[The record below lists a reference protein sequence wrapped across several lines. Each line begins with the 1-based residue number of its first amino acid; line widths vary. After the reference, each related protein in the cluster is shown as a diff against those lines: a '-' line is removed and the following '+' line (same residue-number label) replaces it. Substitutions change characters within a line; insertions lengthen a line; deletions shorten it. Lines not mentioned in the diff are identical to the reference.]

1 VTLTPIP
8 SLVFLGAVAGGVF
21 QLVSL
26 WAALWLLRRRRPAA
40 GPAAL
45 PPVTVLKPVHGA
57 GDGLYENLASFCRQD
72 YPAHQIVIGV
82 DDPDDPAVA
91 VVRRLKRDFPQLDI
105 VLAVGSLPGANR
117 KIANVLQ
124 MMRHAR
130 HDVLVLSDADVRV
143 RPDYLAEVVA
153 PLAEPEVGLTTCLY
167 RAVGGR
173 GLPALVE
180 SLLINTWFIPMALT
194 ACLRPLRAAF
204 GATMAVKR
212 QALEAIGGF
221 AALRDHLADDY
232 QLGRRVAEA
241 GWRVELLP
249 YVVETSIDSATL
261 GDVWRHQLRWVR
273 TYRVCQPLGWA
284 LSVVTHATLWGVIG
298 FAVFAEVPAG
308 WKLLTALVAVRL
320 VTLAV
325 LMLRLGEGRAL
336 RGLWLVPATDVM
348 ATALWAAGFL
358 GRRVEWGGRA
368 YLVRRDGS
376 MLALTPAEVPA
387 PPAPV
392 ELPPPAA
399 RRVS

>member
-1 VTLTPIP
+1 MTALA
-8 SLVFLGAVAGGVF
+8 SLVLLGAVAGAVF

-26 WAALWLLRRRRPAA
+26 LAALRRLGRRRAAGTPAA
-40 GPAAL
+40 R
-45 PPVTVLKPVHGA
+45 PPVTVLKPVRGA

-72 YPAHQIVIGV
+72 YPTHQIVIGV

-91 VVRRLKRDFPQLDI
+91 VVQRLKRDFPRLDI

-143 RPDYLAEVVA
+143 RPDYLNTVVA
-153 PLAEPEVGLTTCLY
+153 PLADPEVGLTTCLY

-173 GLPALVE
+173 GLPALLE

-194 ACLRPLRAAF
+194 ASLRPLRHAF
-204 GATMAVKR
+204 GATIAVR
-212 QALEAIGGF
+212 RDVLDAIGGF
-221 AALRDHLADDY
+221 AAVRDHLADDY
-232 QLGRRVAEA
+232 QLGHRVAEA
-241 GWRVELLP
+241 GYRVELLP
-249 YVVETSIDSATL
+249 YVVETFVESTTL

-284 LSVVTHATLWGVIG
+284 LSIVTHATLWGVLAVAAFGGAAIG
-298 FAVFAEVPAG
+298 
-308 WKLLTALVAVRL
+308 WLLLGALVGLRL
-320 VTLAV
+320 TLLPPMMA
-325 LMLRLGEGRAL
+325 RLGERRTLG
-336 RGLWLVPATDVM
+336 GLWLVPGTDLV
-348 ATALWAAGFL
+348 ASALWAAGFL

-368 YLVRRDGS
+368 YHVDHDGS
-376 MLALTPAEVPA
+376 MRLLPGVAA
-387 PPAPV
+387 PAPV
-392 ELPPPAA
+392 VEISPPAA